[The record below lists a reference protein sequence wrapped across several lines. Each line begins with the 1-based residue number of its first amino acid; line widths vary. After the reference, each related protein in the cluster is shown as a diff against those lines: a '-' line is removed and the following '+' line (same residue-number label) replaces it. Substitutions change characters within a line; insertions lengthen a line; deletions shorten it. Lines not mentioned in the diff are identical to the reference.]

1 MLLYLRV
8 SNIDSRIQ
16 TILSSLQNATANA
29 LQHAPQQADSSRG
42 SFTANASGNR
52 DPAQPWQEDI
62 LSPATTLTSRIQAM
76 TACSTARAARQHT
89 ASLATAEL
97 TGTRNDLTTEND
109 DDSVSVM
116 FDRSLQP
123 VPVAWRIVN
132 DNEDEGGEVVYD
144 AWVANPL
151 LEPVLQVA
159 ANYDIAGAG
168 VDESNPSQLSICTE
182 DMLLALR
189 DSNTES
195 HSNSQY
201 TISESSNSQ
210 SSDDEVCMNVCSHT
224 HSKDMLTYAV
234 FSGH

>member
-1 MLLYLRV
+1 V

-29 LQHAPQQADSSRG
+29 LQHAPRQADSSRG
-42 SFTANASGNR
+42 SFTENASGDR
-52 DPAQPWQEDI
+52 DPIQPWQEDI
-62 LSPATTLTSRIQAM
+62 LSPATTLTSRIQAISSW
-76 TACSTARAARQHT
+76 STARAARQHT
-89 ASLATAEL
+89 ASLATAQL
-97 TGTRNDLTTEND
+97 TGTRNDLTTESD

-116 FDRSLQP
+116 FDRQP
-123 VPVAWRIVN
+123 GGPANLAVPVAWRIVN
-132 DNEDEGGEVVYD
+132 DDEDEGGQVVYD
-144 AWVANPL
+144 AWGANPL
-151 LEPVLQVA
+151 VEPVLQA
-159 ANYDIAGAG
+159 ANYDIAGAR

-210 SSDDEVCMNVCSHT
+210 SSDDEVCMNVCSYTHT
-224 HSKDMLTYAV
+224 KDMLTYAV